1 MRWIFVLCLMV
12 IGDIAAN
19 AAAIDPA
26 RIAAID
32 QAADVFLARAADLR
46 GSGMVPR
53 QSDPGI
59 GPLLDTVY
67 DTRDLSHGP
76 VPFADLPKLGHW
88 LTRLNAV
95 GGVYQSA
102 ARKVRD
108 IGLFGA
114 EIGRYYDAAL
124 AVVQAIVDSQMA
136 ETDAH
141 PDAKLSPTDLQQL
154 TQLRGSVAG
163 VFAVMID
170 ALRAP
175 GLTTGWVHERLTT
188 LSAAARSMARFLRPD
203 ELARLRVTTL
213 RLAAQ
218 IRDKRLRLA
227 FDGLAVALAEPPRP
241 APAQIVPATGE
252 IALEHDEQGYSVPV
266 LINGALSV
274 KFIVDSGAGVV
285 ALPKDLVE
293 DLTKAG
299 TIAASDLRGGNVYVT
314 ADGKRHRGTWPML
327 RQLDVGGH
335 TVTNVVAS
343 VGPAN
348 TVPLLGQSF
357 LAKFKSWT
365 LDNQRHVLII
375 TE

>member
-1 MRWIFVLCLMV
+1 MCLMV
-12 IGDIAAN
+12 MGDIAAN

-32 QAADVFLARAADLR
+32 QAADAFLAKAVDLSR
-46 GSGMVPR
+46 NGMVPR

-59 GPLLDTVY
+59 GPLLDAVF

-76 VPFADLPKLGHW
+76 VPYADLGKLEHW

-95 GGVYQSA
+95 GGVYQAA

-108 IGLFGA
+108 VGLFGA

-124 AVVQAIVDSQMA
+124 TVVQAIVDCQMA
-136 ETDAH
+136 ELDTH

-154 TQLRGSVAG
+154 ALLRGSVVG
-163 VFAVMID
+163 VFAAMID
-170 ALRAP
+170 ALRSP
-175 GLTTGWVHERLTT
+175 GLTTGWVDERLAT
-188 LSAAARSMARFLRPD
+188 LSAAAPSMARFLRPD
-203 ELARLRVTTL
+203 ELARLRATTL

-227 FDGLAVALAEPPRP
+227 FDGLAVALAEPQRP
-241 APAQIVPATGE
+241 APAQAAAATGE

-266 LINGALSV
+266 RINGARTV
-274 KFIVDSGAGVV
+274 KFVVDSGAGVV

-299 TIAASDLRGGNVYVT
+299 TITASDLRGGDVYVT
-314 ADGKRHRGTWPML
+314 ADGKRHRGTRLML

-335 TVTNVVAS
+335 TVTNVMAS
-343 VGPAN
+343 VGPAK